1 MITPEIKGIY
11 VVDVTGAVPHRAT
24 KHCVC
29 VSVGNGKYITI
40 NTESRPEYGEVK
52 IKASEHAFLKGVDRY
67 VLCARILT
75 REPENLLAKVGT
87 LSDADTK
94 IVYLKIKE
102 SVKIHEDDKKAILPD
117 LWKTFK

>member
-11 VVDVTGAVPHRAT
+11 VVDVTGAVPYRAT

-29 VSVGNGKYITI
+29 VSVGHDKYITI

-52 IKASEHAFLKGVDRY
+52 INASEYAFLKGVDRH

-75 REPENLLAKVGT
+75 RKPEYLLARVGT

-94 IVYLKIKE
+94 NVYLKIQK
-102 SVKIHEDDKKAILPD
+102 SAKIHEDDKKAILD
-117 LWKTFK
+117 ELWKTFK